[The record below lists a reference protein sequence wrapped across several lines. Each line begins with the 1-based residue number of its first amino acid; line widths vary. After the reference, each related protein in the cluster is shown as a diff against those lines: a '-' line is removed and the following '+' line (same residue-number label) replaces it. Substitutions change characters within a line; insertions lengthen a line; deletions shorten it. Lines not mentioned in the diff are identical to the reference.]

1 MIKDVVIWMRSVHNS
16 DEGEDDVMEF
26 STDGEYFID
35 GDTYCFTY
43 LETEITGLPG
53 TRTSVFVRPDE
64 VVVDRDGMMTS
75 RMILREREKNRF
87 LYTTPYG
94 SATLNLSTRSITKRF
109 DEHGGELTLDYVVDM
124 EHTCVTRNKFYV
136 RLREQQPAAQ

>member
-94 SATLNLSTRSITKRF
+94 SATFNLSTRSIT
-109 DEHGGELTLDYVVDM
+109 
-124 EHTCVTRNKFYV
+124 
-136 RLREQQPAAQ
+136 